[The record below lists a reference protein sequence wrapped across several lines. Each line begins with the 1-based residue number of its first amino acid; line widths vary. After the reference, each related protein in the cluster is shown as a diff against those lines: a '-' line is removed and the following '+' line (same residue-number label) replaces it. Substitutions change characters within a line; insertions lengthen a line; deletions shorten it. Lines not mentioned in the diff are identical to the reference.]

1 MAKEA
6 KDKNVKVKRPTAQ
19 KRDIQNEKRRL
30 RNRAVR
36 SNVRTAIR
44 EFEET
49 LVKGDA
55 KATKESLNNVYSIM
69 DKSVKRGVFK
79 QNKANRTKARLAA
92 RTLPAAAKA

>member
-30 RNRAVR
+30 RNRAFR
-36 SNVRTAIR
+36 SKVNTAIR

-49 LVKGDA
+49 LQKGDA
-55 KATKESLNNVYSIM
+55 AATKSSLNNVYSIM
-69 DKSVKRGVFK
+69 DKSVKSGVFK
-79 QNKANRTKARLAA
+79 LNKANRTKSRLAA
-92 RTLPAAAKA
+92 RVMSAKA